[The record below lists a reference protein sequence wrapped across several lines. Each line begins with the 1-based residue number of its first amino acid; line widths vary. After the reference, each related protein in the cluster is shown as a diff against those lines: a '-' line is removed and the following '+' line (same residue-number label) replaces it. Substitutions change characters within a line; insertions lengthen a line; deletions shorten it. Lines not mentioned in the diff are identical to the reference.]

1 MKRKDSKILLLIGFA
16 ILIIGMI
23 DFTYT
28 LFFESPYELLWFS
41 NGISILLGL
50 ALVFRNRL
58 FMGAMLITSTVEVP
72 RIIDFFSRLI
82 FGAGVFGNA
91 TEYMFKDF
99 GFRSINFYME
109 LDHIIVVPI
118 ALYGAYKI
126 GVHKKSYLISSTH
139 AILLNILTFFI
150 APPSKNINCIY
161 YLCSMK
167 EDLFKINDAAYLII
181 WTALLCIAAYLL
193 NKVAIKFFKHK

>member
-1 MKRKDSKILLLIGFA
+1 MKQTHSNKLLFIGLA
-16 ILIIGMI
+16 TLIIGI
-23 DFTYT
+23 VDFTYT

-41 NGISILLGL
+41 NNITILLGL
-50 ALVFRNRL
+50 ALIFRNRF
-58 FMGAMLITSTVEVP
+58 FMGAMLITTAVEVP
-72 RIIDFFSRLI
+72 WIIDFFSRLI
-82 FGAGVFGNA
+82 FRAGVFGNA

-126 GVHKKSYLISSTH
+126 GVHKKSYLISSSH
-139 AILLNILTFFI
+139 AILLNILTFFF

-161 YLCSMK
+161 YLCSLK
-167 EDLFKINDAAYLII
+167 EDIFKINDMAYFVV
-181 WTALLCIAAYLL
+181 WTALLCITAYLL
-193 NKVAIKFFKHK
+193 NKVVIKCFKHK